1 MMDGNYSFNN
11 LNSETKEIIKGLQ
24 IAQTQ
29 LKINED
35 TFKILSI
42 VRNSLRNQLRE
53 KLINYE

>member
-1 MMDGNYSFNN
+1 MDGNYSFNN